1 MVNLTQKL
9 TSLIWSYWLYGQFSL
24 DKTAD
29 HITDLHCIFILDT
42 PITIVSFYTDKKISM
57 SNCISYEIP
66 AGSNNSHLKM
76 KRVLWSAHCLPNVT
90 RP

>member
-29 HITDLHCIFILDT
+29 HITDLHCTLFFVTIPKCEILQW
-42 PITIVSFYTDKKISM
+42 SLYTKHVPYPKDPFFSSTSQYPPKLS
-57 SNCISYEIP
+57 
-66 AGSNNSHLKM
+66 
-76 KRVLWSAHCLPNVT
+76 
-90 RP
+90 